1 VLMFDEPVNGLDPE
15 GILWIRNL
23 MKALA
28 AEGRTVFVSSHLMS
42 EMEHTADHLI
52 VIGRGKLI
60 ADCTMKEFVAGA
72 SGAAVRVRTPSAGQL
87 VNAVTARGATA
98 AAGDDGAVEVRG
110 MTTEQVGDLAFGAGI
125 RLHELTTVRASL
137 EEAFMEL
144 TADSVEYHADA
155 PGQQLTTSGNG
166 V

>member
-1 VLMFDEPVNGLDPE
+1 
-15 GILWIRNL
+15 

-42 EMEHTADHLI
+42 EMENTADHLI

-60 ADCTMKEFVAGA
+60 ADCTMKDFVARA
-72 SGAAVRVRTPSAGQL
+72 SGAAVRVRTPSADQL
-87 VNAVTARGATA
+87 VRAVGAKGATA
-98 AAGDDGAVEVRG
+98 GAGDDGSIEVRG
-110 MTTEQVGDLAFGAGI
+110 MSAEQIGDLAFSEGI
-125 RLHELTTVRASL
+125 RLHELATVRASL

-155 PGQQLTTSGNG
+155 PGRPASTMIGSG